1 MVKET
6 LCTCFTSLVLWT
18 SACADQPIAIGLLL
32 SISGNSAVEGR
43 EAWLGIRIAAA
54 LVPAVRNRPV
64 RLILA
69 DAGSQPAHAALAI
82 ARLIEKEHAALVI
95 GDVDSSCSAAASYLA
110 ERRGVPMI
118 SLTAMHP
125 QAWRDT
131 KYVWSVSVSAAEQG
145 RAAAKVCQS
154 HVGAGTAA
162 IVRDIAQEYSIGLAA
177 AFEEHFVRLGGS
189 IVSKADC
196 RTGDRDF
203 SKQVQRFKALQPDII
218 YAPVLWTEC
227 ALIAR
232 QVREKGLT
240 AIIVTGDNVN
250 RGELVAEGSSGV
262 AGIVVIGHPL
272 DNDRPTP
279 LSARFCRRFR
289 ECFATD
295 PNSCALRA
303 ADAYFLALDAIS
315 RAGSTDP
322 EKIRSALASTSCLE
336 GVTGPIPFGHD
347 RHPMRPIKVS
357 RIDAG
362 LCRNLITVYPSRAVQ
377 KVLLRRR

>member
-1 MVKET
+1 MIKEA
-6 LCTCFTSLVLWT
+6 LCICFTSLVLWT
-18 SACADQPIAIGLLL
+18 SACADQPITIGLLL
-32 SISGNSAVEGR
+32 SISTNSAVEGR
-43 EAWLGIRIAAA
+43 EAWLGIRTAYA
-54 LVPAVRNRPV
+54 LVPTVRNRPV

-95 GDVDSSCSAAASYLA
+95 GDVDSSCTAAASYLA

-118 SLTAMHP
+118 SLTAMDP
-125 QAWRDT
+125 QVWRDT

-154 HVGAGTAA
+154 HVGARTAA
-162 IVRDIAQEYSIGLAA
+162 IVRDIAQEYSIGLSA

-203 SKQVQRFKALQPDII
+203 SKQVQRFKAQQPDII
-218 YAPVLWTEC
+218 YAPVFSTEC

-250 RGELVAEGSSGV
+250 REDLVAQGGLEV
-262 AGIVVIGHPL
+262 EGIVLIGHPL
-272 DNDRPTP
+272 DNDRPNP
-279 LSARFCRRFR
+279 LGTQFCRRFR
-289 ECFATD
+289 ESFATD

-303 ADAYFLALDAIS
+303 ADAYFLALDALS

-336 GVTGPIPFGHD
+336 GATGRILFGRD
-347 RHPMRPIKVS
+347 RNPMRPIEVS

-362 LCRNLITVYPSRAVQ
+362 LCRNLITVYPSRTVQ
-377 KVLLRRR
+377 RALLRRR